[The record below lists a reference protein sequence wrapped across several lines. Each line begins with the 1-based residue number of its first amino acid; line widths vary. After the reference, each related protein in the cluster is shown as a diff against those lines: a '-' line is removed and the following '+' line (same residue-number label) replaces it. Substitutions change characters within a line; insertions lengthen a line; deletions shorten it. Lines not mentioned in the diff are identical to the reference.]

1 MSHDLLFN
9 FIINIVKKANFYLDK
24 KDIKNLKSEYSNLLL
39 CLNKFKRVKSY
50 FSIEVLKY
58 SLYYFNNL
66 YNKITKIYIEDIL
79 VNFLICTMI
88 SSKFVEDE
96 CLENNILCNIFDLN
110 LKLINKME
118 FKIINILDFN
128 LFIENTNI
136 NSFIQEIQRK

>member
-24 KDIKNLKSEYSNLLL
+24 KDIKNLKSEYSNLLQ

-66 YNKITKIYIEDIL
+66 YNKITKIYIDDIL